1 MNTRTHKRADHCQ
14 EKTSPERPWIEH
26 GPFLHAED
34 EALEIDEPLT
44 ESERLD
50 RMLDEDWTPED
61 WSDEF
66 FD

>member
-1 MNTRTHKRADHCQ
+1 MNSKTSKRASNCPQ
-14 EKTSPERPWIEH
+14 KPVPQRPWVERPR
-26 GPFLHAED
+26 FLSEY
-34 EALEIDEPLT
+34 ETPEPDEPLT

-50 RMLDEDWTPED
+50 RMLDEDWIPED